1 MIPVSYTHLA
11 GTPTVF
17 EVETVLA
24 ILYFKEKHCDL
35 VVLETGM
42 GGLLDATNIIS
53 TTVLEVLTSISMD
66 HMEFL
71 GNTLAKIAEQKAG
84 IIKPHTSVVSAK
96 QEMEAEQVIR
106 EVCDRQ
112 ECSLRSVDPVSYTH
126 LDVYK
131 RQDSIRLQ
139 SKVGLKRLKT

>member
-1 MIPVSYTHLA
+1 MVKKLTKKSLA
-11 GTPTVF
+11 GTCDSHSRSNQRYAGKKCRELLRYC

-53 TTVLEVLTSISMD
+53 TTVLEVLTSNQHGSYGI
-66 HMEFL
+66 F

-96 QEMEAEQVIR
+96 QELEAERVIR

-112 ECSLRSVDPVSYTH
+112 ECSLRSV
-126 LDVYK
+126 
-131 RQDSIRLQ
+131 
-139 SKVGLKRLKT
+139 